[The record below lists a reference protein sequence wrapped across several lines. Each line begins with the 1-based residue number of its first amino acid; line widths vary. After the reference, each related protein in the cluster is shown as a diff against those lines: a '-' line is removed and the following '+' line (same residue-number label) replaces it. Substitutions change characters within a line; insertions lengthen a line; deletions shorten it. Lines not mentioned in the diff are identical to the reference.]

1 MKAVSSWVSETLS
14 EERAGMVV
22 TNRGRPEV
30 ARFAT
35 LRCCRSTSAA
45 SSRPAAG
52 IGAERP
58 ITAIPSPAR
67 SLAGDARATA
77 FWRSDEVRRSLH
89 PRKKMW
95 LPVLFCSALP
105 CQVMSITPRAERWL
119 NMAEDAR
126 SMANRMRDDQDGK
139 RIILEIANS
148 YEELA
153 AWAAKTDT
161 ADVDGLD

>member
-52 IGAERP
+52 IGKQRP

-77 FWRSDEVRRSLH
+77 FWRSDEVRRSL
-89 PRKKMW
+89 PSAQENVASRS
-95 LPVLFCSALP
+95 VLLGLTLA
-105 CQVMSITPRAERWL
+105 MSITPRAERWL
-119 NMAEDAR
+119 DMAEDAR

-148 YEELA
+148 YEELGRVGS
-153 AWAAKTDT
+153 KDRY
-161 ADVDGLD
+161 G